1 MPTIKVV
8 CWNIYYSDRLVKGN
22 AINSAQK
29 QKTRAGNV
37 AKIIEKMDPDI
48 LGIVECMPKKSLDV
62 FLKAY
67 GIDYYEPLVEGN
79 KKEHNVGLLYWPGSV
94 KVEKL
99 SFSGAKWNDKV
110 GNDKNPR
117 KYAFSRKPLIV
128 KVTPKSGSKNP
139 FLIAVVHQKSKK
151 TYSANEQEPYN
162 NRKKII
168 AQGRQLRKILYGML
182 KKKVADRF
190 VIMGDINDGP
200 GFDEYE
206 KSLVESGVEAHLG
219 TLLVPETILHSFT
232 DLSRGGIPTHPFK
245 PAAQIDHV
253 LYPHNVA
260 HGSTKVRV
268 KKNSG
273 RVRTDLVSIKQN
285 GKDRDSDH
293 CPVEVTVLV

>member
-1 MPTIKVV
+1 MATIKVA
-8 CWNIYYSDRLVKGN
+8 CWNIYYSNRLVKGN
-22 AINSAQK
+22 AISSVKK

-37 AKIIEKMDPDI
+37 AKIIENMDPDI
-48 LGIVECMPKKSLDV
+48 LGIVECMPKKSLNV

-67 GIDYYEPLVEGN
+67 GIDYYVPLLEGN

-94 KVEKL
+94 KAEKL
-99 SFSGAKWNDKV
+99 SFSGAKWKDKV
-110 GNDKNPR
+110 GNDKSER

-151 TYSANEQEPYN
+151 TYSSNEQEPYD

-168 AQGRQLRKILYGML
+168 AQGRRLRTILYGML
-182 KKKVADRF
+182 KRRVADRF
-190 VIMGDINDGP
+190 IIMGDINDGP

-219 TLLVPETILHSFT
+219 TLLIPEQNLHSFT
-232 DLSRGGIPTHPFK
+232 DLSKGGLPTHPFK

-253 LYPHNVA
+253 LYPHNMA
-260 HGSTKVRV
+260 HGSTKARV
-268 KKNSG
+268 KKHSG
-273 RVRTDLVSIKQN
+273 RVRNDLVSIKKN

-293 CPVEVTVLV
+293 CPIEVMVLV

>member
-1 MPTIKVV
+1 MATIKLA
-8 CWNIYYSDRLVKGN
+8 CWNIYYSNRLVKGN
-22 AINSAQK
+22 KINPEQK

-37 AKIIEKMDPDI
+37 AGIIQHMDPDI
-48 LGIVECMPKKSLDV
+48 LGIVECMPEKSLDV

-67 GIDYYEPLVEGN
+67 GMDYYIPLLEG
-79 KKEHNVGLLYWPGSV
+79 KKDKHNVGLLYWPGSV
-94 KVEKL
+94 KVVKQN
-99 SFSGAKWNDKV
+99 FSGAKWKDKV

-128 KVTPKSGSKNP
+128 KVTPKKGSKNS

-151 TYSANEQEPYN
+151 TYSSNEREPYN

-168 AQGRQLRKILYGML
+168 AQGRQLRKILYRML
-182 KKKVADRF
+182 KNKVADRF
-190 VIMGDINDGP
+190 FIIGDINDGP

-219 TLLVPETILHSFT
+219 TVLVPETVLHSFT
-232 DLSRGGIPTHPFK
+232 DLSKGGKPTHPFK
-245 PAAQIDHV
+245 PVAQIDHI

-260 HGSTKVRV
+260 HGKTKVKV

-273 RVRTDLVSIKQN
+273 RVRTDLVSIKKN

-293 CPVEVTVLV
+293 CPIEVTVLV